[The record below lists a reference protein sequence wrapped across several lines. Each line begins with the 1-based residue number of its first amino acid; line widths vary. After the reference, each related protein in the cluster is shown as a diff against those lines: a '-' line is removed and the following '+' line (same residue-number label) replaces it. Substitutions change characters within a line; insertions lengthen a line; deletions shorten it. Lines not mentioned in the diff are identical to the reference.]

1 MNEEQQKVV
10 EEEVTGYQ
18 EQCFHGMID
27 DMLYSCLDKLRAE
40 DLLPELETADGP
52 NPEVSKLTVEV
63 EKRAARATIQAA
75 VKYLQN
81 RQEAFPEHASPKLAI
96 VEIEYDDKDRD
107 EGEIAE
113 YEIYEAV
120 VVHKVLL
127 NGKEVDRPGS
137 DEYWPILH
145 IGGDYLDLQLT
156 SD

>member
-27 DMLYSCLDKLRAE
+27 DMLYSCLDKLRSE
-40 DLLPELETADGP
+40 DLLPELETPDGP

-81 RQEAFPEHASPKLAI
+81 RQEAFPEHASPKLAV
-96 VEIEYDDKDRD
+96 VEIEYEIEAETDEDSQLLTVHKVVRD
-107 EGEIAE
+107 GVRVEMRPTMSDFGGP
-113 YEIYEAV
+113 YWLLFEIYEENLALV
-120 VVHKVLL
+120 Q
-127 NGKEVDRPGS
+127 EQR
-137 DEYWPILH
+137 
-145 IGGDYLDLQLT
+145 
-156 SD
+156 